1 MPTEHL
7 SEDPGRGDLTRSI
20 SAAMAT
26 TTTLREPLGERPK
39 ECPDHGAYTS
49 CGVLFLGRREVWT
62 PCPDCEEIR
71 IATERQAEAQKQAER
86 AQARLEAMLGE
97 AAIPKRFM
105 GRSLDNFRVD
115 NPGQADALDVAR
127 EYAENFAAHAERG
140 DGLVFAG
147 LPGTGKSHLAT
158 AIQQA
163 VMPQVGSLYVTC
175 GGLIRAVRSTWSRD
189 SQRTEAEV
197 LREFGA
203 APLLV
208 VDEVGA
214 TAGSDN
220 EQTLIFD
227 VLDRR
232 YRDMLPTILLTNLDK
247 SGFKNFVGDRVFD
260 RLTESARWVGF
271 DWASYRPTARKG
283 PPSNDP
289 QFINRTNGQTRP

>member
-1 MPTEHL
+1 MMAR
-7 SEDPGRGDLTRSI
+7 SFEDSGRGDMTRSI

-49 CGVLFLGRREVWT
+49 SGMRYLGTREVWT

-158 AIQQA
+158 AIMQSL
-163 VMPQVGSLYVTC
+163 MPQVGSLYVTC
-175 GGLIRAVRSTWSRD
+175 SGLIRAVRDTWSRN
-189 SQRTEAEV
+189 SLRSESEV
-197 LREFGA
+197 LQAFSTV
-203 APLLV
+203 PLLV

-220 EQTLIFD
+220 EQSLIFE

-232 YRDMLPTILLTNLDK
+232 YREVLPTILLTNLDK
-247 SGFKNFVGDRVFD
+247 GGFKNFVGDRVFD
-260 RLTESARWVGF
+260 RLTETSQWIGF
-271 DWASYRPTARKG
+271 GWASYRPTARKG
-283 PPSNDP
+283 PPSNDS
-289 QFINRTNGQTRP
+289 QFNRTDGQARP